1 MKDMKGKEIK
11 EGKKVKGFFRD
22 DSEGWKT
29 VIGKVIE
36 IKEDGRVNVD
46 DEYFLYPENVEVIN

>member
-11 EGKKVKGFFRD
+11 EVKRVKGFFRED
-22 DSEGWKT
+22 DGWKMI
-29 VIGKVIE
+29 IGNVKE

-46 DEYFLYPENVEVIN
+46 DEYFLYPENVEVID